1 MTPKPDACPGLQ
13 ASFLTRNQV
22 LFTATVALAFSLLYF
37 VPRFPFHG
45 GLCAVSFVSAVFHLL
60 LYIVFPR
67 VAQPMWKVAHIFNV
81 LLLAFALH
89 FSGGIMSPF
98 TIFLI
103 FIFIS
108 GAGYGIDYLPG
119 ILAAISAFLAV
130 VAAEYFGLS
139 PALDIAPK
147 DVYANG
153 LVTLLIVVTLVGHL
167 SVAGSIYRLTV
178 KKLRALLEE
187 EHANKTAALKRLTE
201 LDAPSQLGF
210 LSAKIA
216 HDLRGPLGAIQGFL
230 QLTQEQEPLSPQCRD
245 DCDLILR
252 EIGRLERM
260 IDSMVQYG
268 RPSESQTVLLDPRE
282 TITNVISVINHH
294 PKARRVRFKHSPE
307 GEPLPVQG
315 NREHLQQVYFN
326 ILKNSMEAL
335 ADRSDGEVAVDLRR
349 EGREA
354 VIVFRDN
361 GPGIPKESLSR
372 LTAES
377 FSTKKGGSGMGL
389 LISAEILRGHHGT
402 LSIASEPGLGTT
414 VVLRLPLKDEAR

>member
-1 MTPKPDACPGLQ
+1 M
-13 ASFLTRNQV
+13 ASDNFLTRWQLLLTTCLGVFALALTRLPGFPFAPGLRWVCVASIVMHLV
-22 LFTATVALAFSLLYF
+22 LFAAFPWVRLIHWNAANL
-37 VPRFPFHG
+37 V
-45 GLCAVSFVSAVFHLL
+45 
-60 LYIVFPR
+60 
-67 VAQPMWKVAHIFNV
+67 NTV
-81 LLLAFALH
+81 LLGAALH
-89 FSGGIMSPF
+89 YTGGILSPF
-98 TIFLI
+98 MIFLPLI
-103 FIFIS
+103 FIA
-108 GAGYGIDYLPG
+108 GAGHLIDYPLA
-119 ILAAISAFLAV
+119 LSAAIAVFLTV
-130 VAAEYFGLS
+130 IGVEYFGVLPPLAIS
-139 PALDIAPK
+139 PK
-147 DVYANG
+147 NVYASG
-153 LVTLLIVVTLVGHL
+153 LVTSLVVLTGVGHML
-167 SVAGSIYRLTV
+167 VAGSIYRVTV
-178 KKLRALLEE
+178 ARLRKMLEE
-187 EHANKTAALKRLTE
+187 EHANKTAALKRLAE

-294 PKARRVRFKHSPE
+294 PKARRVRFKHSPK

-335 ADRSDGEVAVDLRR
+335 AGRSDGEVAVDLRR
-349 EGREA
+349 EGRQA

-377 FSTKKGGSGMGL
+377 FSTKEGGSGMGL

-414 VVLRLPLKDEAR
+414 VVLRLPLKDETR